1 MDSALLV
8 CKKILPDF
16 KMR

>member
-8 CKKILPDF
+8 CKKSFLI
-16 KMR
+16 